1 MYEDIKNPFENMVN
15 IDNFQSTNDMEM
27 LDELLNQKSTLST
40 KTSTLDVLKEKLK
53 DFNNLE
59 ILNKKLCYVNL
70 IYDDN
75 SILTIHTTLN
85 KTILAKYY
93 VSTKEGFLF
102 DVDRYKFIKIDNT
115 CQEIIIS
122 DSDIYY
128 NDVVVQ
134 FANMFI

>member
-1 MYEDIKNPFENMVN
+1 MCKDIKNPFENMVD

-27 LDELLNQKSTLST
+27 LDKLLHQKSTLLT
-40 KTSTLDVLKEKLK
+40 KTSTLDILKKKLK

-75 SILTIHTTLN
+75 SVLTIHTTL
-85 KTILAKYY
+85 KKSILAQYY

-102 DVDRYKFIKIDNT
+102 DVDRYKFIKIDNM
-115 CQEIIIS
+115 CQEITIS
-122 DSDIYY
+122 DSDTYH
-128 NDVVVQ
+128 NDIVVQ
-134 FANMFI
+134 FANMFV

>member
-85 KTILAKYY
+85 KTILAQYY